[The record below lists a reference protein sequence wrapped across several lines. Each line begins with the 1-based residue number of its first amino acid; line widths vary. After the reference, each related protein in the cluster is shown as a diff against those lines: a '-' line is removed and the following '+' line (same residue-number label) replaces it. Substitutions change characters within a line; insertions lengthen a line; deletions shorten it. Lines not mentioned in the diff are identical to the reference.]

1 MTSSELQNLI
11 NNGTLPK
18 YDYEFN
24 YGGGGTAGGGNGGN
38 NNTGREFTLQIGI
51 DSTENSNVSTTT
63 AAQNALDEIDAVLDM
78 ITAKQTEFGAVQNR
92 LDSVLDSLNVSIQNT
107 TSSLSTIRDADIAKV
122 SSEYIRAQ
130 ILQQASS
137 SLLAT
142 ANQSPSIA
150 LNLI

>member
-1 MTSSELQNLI
+1 MV
-11 NNGTLPK
+11 
-18 YDYEFN
+18 
-24 YGGGGTAGGGNGGN
+24 

-51 DSTENSNVSTTT
+51 DSTVNSQISFDTALGFTLNIDVSTTDS
-63 AAQNALDEIDAVLDM
+63 ARNSLDEIDAVLDL

-92 LDSVLDSLNVSIQNT
+92 LDSVLDSLSVSIENT